1 MFEGF
6 KNIFKNPDET
16 IGDKK
21 EKKPEI
27 DLSPRGE
34 VLTEREQKEKKEQ
47 FKKGYDAWRDDR
59 N

>member
-1 MFEGF
+1 MAKEGF
-6 KNIFKNPDET
+6 PQMPKKEE

-21 EKKPEI
+21 EKMPKI

-34 VLTEREQKEKKEQ
+34 VLTEREKQEKKEQ

-59 N
+59 D